1 MGVDQVV
8 VLAVVLSV
16 LMMFFALSVEYM
28 VPMFQK
34 IKFDQICRDYLIRS
48 EANNGLTYK
57 QIAELKNRLEES
69 GLREVQIRFSEKDE
83 VARREIMTFSVR
95 ALYTMYGIVDLFR
108 RDTRVLHFHFERD
121 FYARRIVE

>member
-34 IKFDQICRDYLIRS
+34 TMFDQMCRDYLILA
-48 EANNGLTYK
+48 EANNGLTHK
-57 QIAELKNRLEES
+57 QVAEFKNRLEKS
-69 GLREVQIRFSEKDE
+69 GLREVEIHFSEKDE
-83 VARREIMTFSVR
+83 VARRDIMTFSVR
-95 ALYTMYGIVDLFR
+95 ALYAMYGIVDLFR

-121 FYARRIVE
+121 FFARRIVE